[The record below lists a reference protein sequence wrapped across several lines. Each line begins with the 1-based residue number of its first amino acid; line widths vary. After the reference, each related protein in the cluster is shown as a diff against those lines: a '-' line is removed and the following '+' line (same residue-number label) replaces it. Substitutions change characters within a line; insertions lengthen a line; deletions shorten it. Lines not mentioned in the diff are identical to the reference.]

1 LIDLAPRNL
10 TGLSN
15 DGQCETSLSDALLLA
30 RATQMHDIGRAR
42 ARYFPQSIM
51 RDGAM
56 NILLSLFVA
65 ECEGISVSEP
75 SLLLANME
83 GPVSGG
89 CLIDQLVQAGLA
101 QTTGKRPGHRSV
113 GLTPLGS
120 ARMRSY
126 LADLPVS

>member
-1 LIDLAPRNL
+1 L
-10 TGLSN
+10 TGLSS
-15 DGQCETSLSDALLLA
+15 DGQCATSLSGAVLLA
-30 RATQMHDIGRAR
+30 RANQMHGISPAK
-42 ARYFPQSIM
+42 ARYFPQPIT
-51 RDGAM
+51 RDSAM

-101 QTTGKRPGHRSV
+101 KTTGKRPGHRSV

-120 ARMRSY
+120 ARMRGY